1 MSCNYNFSW
10 SCLIKSQTHNSN
22 QMTTLAIF
30 TITILYGILYQVF
43 LALCNIHLIMIRLST
58 VWHKTNRIS
67 FVLYLVNCLN
77 NNFEINFYKQTNW
90 CSSVLTTSDGLNY
103 NNINCNFHKPANWFA
118 SLITTLSETTF
129 TNKQTYLL
137 TFFSD
142 EIRNEILTKTKEN
155 FSPQIL
161 AINCCV
167 KTKEKNGNFLFYFFL
182 KFDSS

>member
-1 MSCNYNFSW
+1 MASFIKFS
-10 SCLIKSQTHNSN
+10 
-22 QMTTLAIF
+22 
-30 TITILYGILYQVF
+30 

-90 CSSVLTTSDGLNY
+90 CSSVLTTSIATFTNKQIDFLTFFNCINNN

-137 TFFSD
+137 TFFRMKL
-142 EIRNEILTKTKEN
+142 EMRL
-155 FSPQIL
+155 
-161 AINCCV
+161 
-167 KTKEKNGNFLFYFFL
+167 
-182 KFDSS
+182 